1 MKLVRTLSIALGL
14 TLSSSALAGAALA
27 DEPCEHGDGYQND
40 GYRSDDQN
48 GGWQVGYGDNDSTQ
62 WTAGRWDGRDGRRP
76 DRPGRHGDRW
86 DGWTTVGFV
95 NMRDQPV
102 TLFLNGQF
110 LARLAP
116 NSRERVTMPA
126 GNHIVTYQ
134 VGWRHRYHQIS
145 VSAFEGQ
152 RNRVVIEG
160 RRNWGGYGW

>member
-1 MKLVRTLSIALGL
+1 MKLVRTLTLALGL
-14 TLSSSALAGAALA
+14 TLSSGALAGAALA
-27 DEPCEHGDGYQND
+27 DEPCEEGYQNDGYQND
-40 GYRSDDQN
+40 GWQNDGYQN
-48 GGWQVGYGDNDSTQ
+48 GGWQGGRRDDTQ
-62 WTAGRWDGRDGRRP
+62 WTGGRWDGRGEHH
-76 DRPGRHGDRW
+76 RPGRGDRW

-95 NMRDQPV
+95 NTRDQPV

-116 NSRERVTMPA
+116 NSRERVTMPV

-134 VGWRHRYHQIS
+134 VGWRQRYHQIS

-160 RRNWGGYGW
+160 RRHWGGYGW